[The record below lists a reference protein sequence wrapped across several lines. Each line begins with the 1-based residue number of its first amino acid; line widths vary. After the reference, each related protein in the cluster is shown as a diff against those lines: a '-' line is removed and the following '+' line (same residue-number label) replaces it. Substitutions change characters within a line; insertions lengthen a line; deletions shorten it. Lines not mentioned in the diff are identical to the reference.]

1 VADPTP
7 QSAAPAAPPDAETFL
22 RSRAYVAL
30 LVFGAVIG
38 VPVAAVAFFFLKA
51 VSEAQHYL
59 YATLPGELGYGTVPM
74 WWPAPLLVV
83 AGVLVS
89 LTIRYL
95 PGTAGHKPAEGFKTG
110 PVRSIDLPG
119 IVLAAFATLS
129 LGVVLG
135 PEAPLIAIGAG
146 LGVLIL
152 HLVKKDA
159 PAQASMVI
167 GAAGS
172 FAAISTLLGSP
183 LPAAFL
189 MMEVAG
195 LGGPML
201 GVVLV
206 PGLLAAGI
214 GSLIFVGLDA
224 WTGFGTF
231 SLAVPNLPS
240 VGSPTGA
247 EFLWAIAIGLIASV
261 LGLVIRQLA
270 LFLQPIVERRILLLT
285 PVVGLAVAGL
295 AIAFAEGSGRSAS
308 EVLFSGQDQLPSL
321 LENSAGWTVGAL
333 VLLVVCK
340 GLAYG
345 LSLSSFRGGPIFP
358 SMFIGAAG
366 GIALSH
372 LPGLTM
378 IGGAAMG
385 IGALTV
391 AMLGL
396 PLTAVLLVTV
406 FLQADGLKVMPLVI
420 VAVVVAY
427 VVSVRLR
434 PVSPAAAAAE
444 SSG

>member
-1 VADPTP
+1 
-7 QSAAPAAPPDAETFL
+7 
-22 RSRAYVAL
+22 
-30 LVFGAVIG
+30 
-38 VPVAAVAFFFLKA
+38 
-51 VSEAQHYL
+51 
-59 YATLPGELGYGTVPM
+59 M
-74 WWPAPLLVV
+74 
-83 AGVLVS
+83 
-89 LTIRYL
+89 
-95 PGTAGHKPAEGFKTG
+95 
-110 PVRSIDLPG
+110 
-119 IVLAAFATLS
+119 
-129 LGVVLG
+129 
-135 PEAPLIAIGAG
+135 
-146 LGVLIL
+146 
-152 HLVKKDA
+152 
-159 PAQASMVI
+159 
-167 GAAGS
+167 
-172 FAAISTLLGSP
+172 
-183 LPAAFL
+183 
-189 MMEVAG
+189 
-195 LGGPML
+195 
-201 GVVLV
+201 
-206 PGLLAAGI
+206 
-214 GSLIFVGLDA
+214 
-224 WTGFGTF
+224 
-231 SLAVPNLPS
+231 
-240 VGSPTGA
+240 
-247 EFLWAIAIGLIASV
+247 
-261 LGLVIRQLA
+261 
-270 LFLQPIVERRILLLT
+270 LLLT

-295 AIAFAEGSGRSAS
+295 AIAFAEGSGRSSS